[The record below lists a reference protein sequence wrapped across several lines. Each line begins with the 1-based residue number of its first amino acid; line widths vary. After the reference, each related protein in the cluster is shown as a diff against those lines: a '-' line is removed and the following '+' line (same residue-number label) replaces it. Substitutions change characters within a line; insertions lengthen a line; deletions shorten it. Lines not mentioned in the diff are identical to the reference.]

1 MAGAP
6 LSAQDSCDGSR
17 LASAMLSS
25 ATMRGSRLVS
35 CVSAAV
41 VGAAL
46 SITACQGP
54 TDEQNALDGALNE
67 VSKRP
72 SLPVAEPPMDR
83 RTLLEAVA
91 RAASATA
98 LGQDDANAQRRL
110 DGKRFEVRIRFG
122 CATGV
127 QSPPDGDAPFKV
139 RFDEED
145 RTLRVRAAP
154 DLTRKDPA
162 VAPLASQSI
171 ESVEGFWMRR
181 PWLLADGCPVS
192 SSSRRPAEGEPATD
206 VPPLQDVERG
216 TAGDVARPAA
226 YRLRVGIAQ
235 FFTEANSR
243 TGRREE
249 RAYETSKVLAE
260 SEQPSAEGYNLVL
273 SGRLRRLSGG
283 RVISCRLANADA
295 PPECVVSAEFDR
307 VRIEVPSTKYVLAE
321 WSN

>member
-1 MAGAP
+1 
-6 LSAQDSCDGSR
+6 
-17 LASAMLSS
+17 MLSS
-25 ATMRGSRLVS
+25 ATMRGFRLVS
-35 CVSAAV
+35 CVTAAV

-46 SITACQGP
+46 STTACQGP
-54 TDEQNALDGALNE
+54 TDNENTLDGVLNE
-67 VSKRP
+67 VSQPP

-83 RTLLEAVA
+83 GTLLQAVG

-122 CATGV
+122 CASGA
-127 QSPPDGDAPFKV
+127 PLPDGDAPFNV
-139 RFDEED
+139 RFDQED

-171 ESVEGFWMRR
+171 EAVEGFWMRR

-192 SSSRRPAEGEPATD
+192 SSSQRTAEGDPPTD
-206 VPPLQDVERG
+206 VPPLQDVVRG
-216 TAGDVARPAA
+216 AAGEDARPAA

-235 FFTEANSR
+235 FFTEADSR

-249 RAYETSKVLAE
+249 RAYEASKVLAE
-260 SEQPSAEGYNLVL
+260 SERPSAGGYNLVL

-283 RVISCRLANADA
+283 QVISCRVTNADA

-307 VRIEVPSTKYVLAE
+307 VRIEVPSTKNVLAE